1 MSIYKRGETWWIQ
14 FTAPDGTRVQQT
26 AGTKVKAEA
35 QQLHDQLKAQ
45 AWRESKLG
53 EKPKYSWQEAV
64 IRWLS
69 EQAHKRSIDDD
80 KIHLNW
86 LHGHLHDWAL
96 EAINREKIEAIK
108 QAKLATK
115 VSNATVNRM
124 LAVLRAILNRAVKD
138 WEWIDKAPH
147 VRLLPEAQ
155 GRVRWL
161 TPAEAAK
168 LIAELPEHLALMAR
182 FTLATGLRASNVSHL
197 EWSQVDMQRRCA
209 WIHPDQA
216 KGKRA
221 ISVPLNDDALAIIRS
236 QLGKDKTYVFV
247 YKGKPVGQLSTKA
260 WRNALERAGIEDF
273 RWHDL
278 RHTWASWHIQNG
290 TPVHVL
296 QELGGWS
303 EAEMVQRYAHLSP
316 NHLSGYAG
324 NVSVKSVTN
333 LLQWQKKPETK
344 KRRRA

>member
-14 FTAPDGTRVQQT
+14 FTAPDGKRVQQT
-26 AGTKVKAEA
+26 SGTQVKQEA
-35 QQLHDQLKAQ
+35 QQFHDQLKAQ
-45 AWRESKLG
+45 GWRETKLG
-53 EKPKYSWQEAV
+53 EKPKYTWQDAV
-64 IRWLS
+64 VRWLS
-69 EQAHKRSIDDD
+69 EQSHKRSIADD
-80 KIHLNW
+80 KKHLNW
-86 LHGHLHDWAL
+86 MHDHLHDWSL

-115 VSNATVNRM
+115 VANATVNRM

-161 TPAEAAK
+161 TFTEASQ

-182 FTLATGLRASNVSHL
+182 FTLATGLRAGNVSHL

-209 WIHPDQA
+209 WIHADQA

-236 QLGKDKTYVFV
+236 QLGKDRAYVFI
-247 YKGKPVGQLSTKA
+247 YNGKPVSQLSTKA
-260 WRNALERAGIEDF
+260 WRNALDRAGILDF

-303 EAEMVQRYAHLSP
+303 ELEMVQRYAHLSP

-324 NVSVKSVTN
+324 NVSGKFVTN
-333 LLQWQKKPETK
+333 LLQMQKSPVVEMA
-344 KRRRA
+344 RRA